1 MGWLVSSRF
10 VRIAALA
17 FTACMPALVGVR
29 SAQAQQGCQ
38 VLRYTFQPDCFRA
51 AGSTACADVHSH
63 IDLGPQIAVW
73 IESADRTRFI
83 DTLMVTN
90 LVAARGIGNRPG
102 LPNLIS
108 SPKFPYGKRQM
119 ALPIWAHARGVLY
132 PAVVFQDGMEDWI
145 GFHESVSSP
154 DPFYCRPMN
163 SNEVVDTITCPSPIF
178 NSSKGRFDNTLPKSY
193 YPPRNDLD
201 PSKLK
206 SSDCDLAGSSISNC
220 TVSAATYAAMNDL
233 DAVAAAT
240 PPYGQ
245 AYSGIWNI
253 PSSLLGG
260 DYAVWIEINKEFDG
274 NAAHNHPTYPSVM
287 PAGYGLPG
295 NFGQPSVVYRV
306 PIRLDATNTAGGVQS
321 QIDGYSDWQGDSGN
335 INPRDASITADPG
348 SGEGRLLDISG
359 PAGQGRVQV
368 SLEQCAPVV
377 CDPPPPAPTM
387 VSELSVVKDEVTAT
401 SAIVHFRQASANGSP
416 VSGYEIRYLP
426 TEAVTM
432 TPDEF
437 SQANRAAQVLPG
449 LPNTPTSVPISDLK
463 ANTHYVVGVRS
474 QGPCQGE
481 SDIAVIDFTTPVMK
495 FTQLSGCFVATA
507 AYGSELEPEVAAL
520 RSVRDQL
527 RPRSP
532 LFATA
537 IELYYRSG
545 PAAAAVIQ
553 RSETL
558 RALAR
563 RLLAPAA
570 GLADLANIAD
580 IAGRASVSRAAPAG
594 AKARLLR

>member
-1 MGWLVSSRF
+1 LTSTGTV
-10 VRIAALA
+10 LA
-17 FTACMPALVGVR
+17 RDGTI
-29 SAQAQQGCQ
+29 
-38 VLRYTFQPDCFRA
+38 
-51 AGSTACADVHSH
+51 ST
-63 IDLGPQIAVW
+63 
-73 IESADRTRFI
+73 
-83 DTLMVTN
+83 
-90 LVAARGIGNRPG
+90 
-102 LPNLIS
+102 
-108 SPKFPYGKRQM
+108 
-119 ALPIWAHARGVLY
+119 
-132 PAVVFQDGMEDWI
+132 
-145 GFHESVSSP
+145 
-154 DPFYCRPMN
+154 
-163 SNEVVDTITCPSPIF
+163 
-178 NSSKGRFDNTLPKSY
+178 
-193 YPPRNDLD
+193 
-201 PSKLK
+201 
-206 SSDCDLAGSSISNC
+206 
-220 TVSAATYAAMNDL
+220 
-233 DAVAAAT
+233 
-240 PPYGQ
+240 
-245 AYSGIWNI
+245 
-253 PSSLLGG
+253 
-260 DYAVWIEINKEFDG
+260 
-274 NAAHNHPTYPSVM
+274 
-287 PAGYGLPG
+287 
-295 NFGQPSVVYRV
+295 
-306 PIRLDATNTAGGVQS
+306 
-321 QIDGYSDWQGDSGN
+321 
-335 INPRDASITADPG
+335 DPG

-377 CDPPPPAPTM
+377 CDPPPPPPTM
-387 VSELSVVKDEVTAT
+387 VTELNVVKEEVTAT
-401 SAIVHFRQASANGSP
+401 SAIVHFLHASANGAP

-449 LPNTPTSVPISDLK
+449 VPNTPTSVPLSDLK
-463 ANTHYVVGVRS
+463 ANTHYVVGVRA
-474 QGPCQGE
+474 QGPCLGQ

-570 GLADLANIAD
+570 RLAD
-580 IAGRASVSRAAPAG
+580 IADQADIANLAGVSRTAPVP
-594 AKARLLR
+594 AKAPLLR